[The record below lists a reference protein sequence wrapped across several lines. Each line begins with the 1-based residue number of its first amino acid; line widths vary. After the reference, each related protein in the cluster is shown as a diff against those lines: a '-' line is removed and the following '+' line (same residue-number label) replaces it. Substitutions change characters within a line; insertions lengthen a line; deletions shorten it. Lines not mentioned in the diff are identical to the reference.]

1 MTGTHFNAGFE
12 PDSNKILA
20 FMKFVF
26 GLQTANLNIQG
37 VSFELSR
44 LVEIFR
50 ENRTRIKFSKV
61 QESFNFLVKSQNSL
75 SWPDIFWG
83 FFQPRNYIAT
93 KQVPELQNL
102 ETNESSRQRSM
113 ESRHDWYQAVWW
125 TLQHLGIGR
134 RDELEFYFMM
144 SLFLLPIAAQCQE

>member
-61 QESFNFLVKSQNSL
+61 QESFNFLVKSQNGQKSAHSL
-75 SWPDIFWG
+75 S
-83 FFQPRNYIAT
+83 
-93 KQVPELQNL
+93 
-102 ETNESSRQRSM
+102 
-113 ESRHDWYQAVWW
+113 
-125 TLQHLGIGR
+125 
-134 RDELEFYFMM
+134 
-144 SLFLLPIAAQCQE
+144 